1 MNHRLLVLALALA
14 AVVAGSVASA
24 DARRAVVRCDPSD
37 PDTCLYASDLAYT
50 PGVVDGIVL
59 VDPARG
65 DYPIPL
71 LVRYPVEAQDRRP
84 VVIWHHGGTT
94 SANGRTRSAEWGEAL
109 ARAGYVVI
117 HPSRV
122 DAPDV
127 RPVLRECAA
136 NGVTDPSFCAQ
147 WYGYHRNGPQLTSVL
162 IDRLRDLE
170 GLSPALRHRIDPSRI
185 VVAGHSGGT
194 AAVLANAGASQQWVE
209 GGPVYEE
216 ADARPIAFL
225 ASAPQGPMYAGF
237 RSGFDEERSFVDI
250 DRPLMLITGMGDETG
265 EPVPTRLTSWITS
278 RPGDKLLL
286 WDTDPHAVHETMD
299 IDRCDTPV
307 REAHCAWIESAGIA
321 YLDAVVR
328 NRPEAREWL
337 ASDAF
342 AIATAGAIELHR
354 R

>member
-1 MNHRLLVLALALA
+1 MSRARILIPLALA
-14 AVVAGSVASA
+14 AVVASVSSA
-24 DARRAVVRCDPSD
+24 DARKLTSACNPSE
-37 PDTCLYASDLAYT
+37 PETCLYVSDLSYSAAAT
-50 PGVVDGIVL
+50 DEIVL
-59 VDPARG
+59 TDSARG

-71 LVRYPVEAQDRRP
+71 IVRYPLESTGRRP

-94 SANGRTRSAEWGEAL
+94 SNRGYLRSAEWGETL

-117 HPSRV
+117 HPARV

-127 RPVLRECAA
+127 DPFLAECTA
-136 NGVTDPSFCAQ
+136 NGITDEALCPG
-147 WYGYHRNGPQLTSVL
+147 WYGYHRNGTLITSVV

-170 GLSPALRHRIDPSRI
+170 GLSPALRHRIDPAKI

-194 AAVLANAGASQQWVE
+194 SAVLASAGASQQFVD
-209 GGPVYEE
+209 GGPVYDEV
-216 ADARPIAFL
+216 DTRPIAFL

-237 RSGFDEERSFVDI
+237 RSGFDEETSFGDL

-278 RPGDKLLL
+278 PPGNKLLL

-307 REAHCAWIESAGIA
+307 RESHCRWIAGAGVA

-328 NRPEAREWL
+328 NRPEAKAWL
-337 ASDAF
+337 ASEEF
-342 AIATAGAIELHR
+342 EIATGGAVELNR